1 MDAITQSIIDR
12 MEARVHD
19 EHRIS
24 ERAYHLWQK
33 EGSPHG
39 RDHEFWERARL
50 MEAASSAAPIGT
62 PLSECTPDERRIDVG
77 LEETFPA
84 SDPIAASNPSLVAK
98 ARVPRRKK

>member
-1 MDAITQSIIDR
+1 MHDHDR
-12 MEARVHD
+12 
-19 EHRIS
+19 IK

-50 MEAASSAAPIGT
+50 MEEAEAKAPIST
-62 PLSECTPDERRIDVG
+62 PLSERTPDEKRMDVG

-84 SDPIAASNPSLVAK
+84 SDPVAASNPSPVAK
-98 ARVPRRKK
+98 ARNTRKKKP

>member
-1 MDAITQSIIDR
+1 M
-12 MEARVHD
+12 HD
-19 EHRIS
+19 EQRIK

-50 MEAASSAAPIGT
+50 MEEAEAAAPIST
-62 PLSECTPDERRIDVG
+62 PLSERTPEEKRMDTG

-84 SDPIAASNPSLVAK
+84 SDPVAASNPSPIAK
-98 ARVPRRKK
+98 ARTPRKKKT